1 MEECLEEALKEK
13 QQIYEQ
19 LEAELVRLR
28 DELNSKAVQ
37 EKFEKSSIVLNDIL
51 KGQRNPCIK
60 TSLGFVQKGNNDF
73 SKKINNQ
80 PKSYAEALVKQPM
93 KKEERTSIM
102 QPSKKPIL
110 PFKKEGKSSNEQGS
124 KTTVTSPKKFS
135 QIRYP
140 YIFHGYCFACSNF
153 EHKAIMCR
161 AYGRHPYKTN
171 GFKYRNNQTKIKGV
185 GRNYNNFSP
194 LQNLNIQ

>member
-1 MEECLEEALKEK
+1 MEV
-13 QQIYEQ
+13 
-19 LEAELVRLR
+19 ELVWLK
-28 DELNSKAVQ
+28 DELDSKAVH

-60 TSLGFVQKGNNDF
+60 TGLGFVQKGNNDF

-80 PKSYAEALVKQPM
+80 PKSYAKALLKQSM
-93 KKEERTSIM
+93 KKEERISIE
-102 QPSKKPIL
+102 QSSKKSFL
-110 PFKKEGKSSNEQGS
+110 LVKKEAKSSSEQGS
-124 KTTVTSPKKFS
+124 KTNVKPPKKFS
-135 QIRYP
+135 QIKYR

-153 EHKAIMCR
+153 GHKAIMCR

-171 GFKYRNNQTKIKGV
+171 GFKSRNNQTKIKGV

-194 LQNLNIQ
+194 LQNLNI